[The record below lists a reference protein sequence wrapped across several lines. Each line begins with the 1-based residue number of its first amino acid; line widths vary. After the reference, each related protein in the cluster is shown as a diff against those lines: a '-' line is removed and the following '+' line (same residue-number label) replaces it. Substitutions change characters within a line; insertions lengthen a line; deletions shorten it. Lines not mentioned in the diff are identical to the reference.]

1 MSHEETKAKTS
12 IVALATLLL
21 IALLFVALFASPRP
35 AKAQSILQQ
44 NNETNYNAS
53 SGFILTQLFPKVQNS
68 VVQVASA
75 SKDSLDTFK
84 SGLGSGFVY
93 DKDGHI
99 ITNYHVISLPGSTG
113 PPSADNNITVTFSDG
128 VSYDAKLIGSDP
140 FSDVAVLQ
148 VQNLSSSLKLE
159 PLPLANSLDLKIGQP
174 VVAIGNPFGLS
185 GSMTEGIVSG
195 LGRLIPSSEN
205 VPANPDEEPFPLF
218 PPSPDQDQEL
228 IPPSRE
234 RIGSFSIPDI
244 IQTDAP
250 INPGNSG
257 GPLLNLK
264 GEVVGM
270 ILQFSPLQEN
280 LQVLDLPF
288 LLIL

>member
-35 AKAQSILQQ
+35 AKALSILQQ

-53 SGFILTQLFPKVQNS
+53 SGFVLTQLFPKVQNS
-68 VVQVASA
+68 VVQVASS

-113 PPSADNNITVTFSDG
+113 PPSADNNNITVTFSDG

-148 VQNLSSSLKLE
+148 VQNLSSSL
-159 PLPLANSLDLKIGQP
+159 
-174 VVAIGNPFGLS
+174 
-185 GSMTEGIVSG
+185 
-195 LGRLIPSSEN
+195 
-205 VPANPDEEPFPLF
+205 
-218 PPSPDQDQEL
+218 
-228 IPPSRE
+228 
-234 RIGSFSIPDI
+234 
-244 IQTDAP
+244 
-250 INPGNSG
+250 
-257 GPLLNLK
+257 
-264 GEVVGM
+264 
-270 ILQFSPLQEN
+270 
-280 LQVLDLPF
+280 
-288 LLIL
+288 